1 MLMSAAAST
10 LLASCMIVLA
20 TAATGT
26 ARSDCLKETSRSET
40 VTGQLAVVAA
50 ADADGRPERPYILS
64 LAEPVCLT
72 ASEPDLNVPDTRQI
86 HIYSSMPDVR
96 AAIARLVSRRVRV
109 TGQPFSAHT
118 AHHHAP
124 IVMDVDRIE
133 LAP

>member
-1 MLMSAAAST
+1 MSAATSI
-10 LLASCMIVLA
+10 LLASCMIVLMT
-20 TAATGT
+20 TASGSAS
-26 ARSDCLKETSRSET
+26 ADCLKETSRSES
-40 VTGQLAVVAA
+40 VTGQLAVATA
-50 ADADGRPERPYILS
+50 TDADGRPERPYILS

-96 AAIARLVSRRVRV
+96 AAIARLVGRRVRV

>member
-1 MLMSAAAST
+1 MLVSAAASK
-10 LLASCMIVLA
+10 LLASWLIALMT
-20 TAATGT
+20 TAAGA
-26 ARSDCLKETSRSET
+26 ARSDCLKETSRSES

-96 AAIARLVSRRVRV
+96 AAIARLVGRRVRV

-124 IVMDVDRIE
+124 IVMDVDKIE
-133 LAP
+133 FDP